1 MTAPDVV
8 RAIAAVGGELTAED
22 KRIHYTVP
30 VDAKSLLASL
40 EQNKLEVLR
49 LLSPLTDAIQ

>member
-1 MTAPDVV
+1 VTAPDVV
-8 RAIAAVGGELTAED
+8 RAITAAGGVLTAED
-22 KRIHYTVP
+22 KRIRYTVP

-49 LLSPLTDAIQ
+49 LLSPLTEAIQ